1 MQSLIRA
8 GGALS
13 HAGAL
18 SQANTKK
25 SGSLGKDPRRGKIF
39 REGGP
44 RMMGGW
50 GGVWRET
57 FAFFL
62 GAAET
67 FSRVPYDFLVKIS

>member
-39 REGGP
+39 REGPP
-44 RMMGGW
+44 RMMGG
-50 GGVWRET
+50 GVWHET